1 MLRARSVLAA
11 YCMLGAVRAD
21 SAQRRDRVRSKSGRH
36 GQGCKVGPSVA
47 RVEDARPDTPVH
59 PTAPGRAL
67 ARASRSVCYG
77 SRVPRVS
84 GKR

>member
-36 GQGCKVGPSVA
+36 GQGCKVGPSVV
-47 RVEDARPDTPVH
+47 RVEDARPNTPL
-59 PTAPGRAL
+59 PTAPGRDL
-67 ARASRSVCYG
+67 ARPSRSVCYG